1 MVIQSFHHYF
11 PCSHQVRHA
20 TVFLING
27 RANVLSLYKKDDET
41 DKSNYRPI
49 SLLCVPGKLM
59 ETCVASTITT
69 HLTEHDLS
77 HNHQW
82 AYKKGHSTELLLV
95 KMTENWRRALDNNLV
110 VGVVFVDFRK
120 AFDSISH
127 PVLLRKLQEL
137 GISGD
142 LWCWVKNYLSNRH
155 QVTVING
162 CMSESM
168 PVKFGVPQGSVLG
181 PILFSLFCNDLPDI
195 NNSDDGEIY
204 MYADDTTL
212 YAFAPTQDLVAEILN
227 KILSK
232 LYLWCCHNQ
241 LTPHPDKKLSI

>member
-1 MVIQSFHHYF
+1 FV
-11 PCSHQVRHA
+11 A
-20 TVFLING
+20 T
-27 RANVLSLYKKDDET
+27 
-41 DKSNYRPI
+41 I
-49 SLLCVPGKLM
+49 SDPM
-59 ETCVASTITT
+59 
-69 HLTEHDLS
+69 

-110 VGVVFVDFRK
+110 VGIVFVDFRK
-120 AFDSISH
+120 VFDSISH

-168 PVKFGVPQGSVLG
+168 PAVKFGVPQGSVLG
-181 PILFSLFCNDLPDI
+181 PILFSLLCNDLPDI
-195 NNSDDGEIY
+195 NISDDGDIY

-227 KILSK
+227 KI
-232 LYLWCCHNQ
+232 
-241 LTPHPDKKLSI
+241 